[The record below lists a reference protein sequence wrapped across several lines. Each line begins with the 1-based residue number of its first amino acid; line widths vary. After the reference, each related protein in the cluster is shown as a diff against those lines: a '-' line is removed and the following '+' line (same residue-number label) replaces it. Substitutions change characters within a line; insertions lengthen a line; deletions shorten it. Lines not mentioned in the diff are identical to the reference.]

1 MVRVK
6 LLRCCKALRLERK
19 FENSLEW
26 CIFVQNSINY
36 FFAKKSL
43 MKNYE
48 QFIEINSDIRF
59 GKPCVKGTRISVFDI
74 LGWLSIGMTETQI
87 IEDFPELTE
96 QTIRACLAYAA

>member
-1 MVRVK
+1 MMYFCKKCNK
-6 LLRCCKALRLERK
+6 LL
-19 FENSLEW
+19 
-26 CIFVQNSINY
+26 I
-36 FFAKKSL
+36 FAKKLL
-43 MKNYE
+43 MNNYA
-48 QFIEINSDIRF
+48 QFIEINSEIRF